1 MYARSRMRVGFSAL
15 VSFSACTGKID
26 GYTPGDSVYTSPSQP
41 GESDA
46 SAGDAGG
53 DSVWEPSE
61 SEGETPSGVQ
71 GGATDA
77 GGTTLRDGG
86 QDAGSDAGRDAA
98 VARDAATPK
107 DAASPLADAAQDAE
121 APGDGSCPGIF
132 CEDFEKGSLDPSVWT
147 RITTD
152 NNANTVGVQSD
163 VVAHGRHAAR
173 FHATGGSNRA
183 LMFNERLPA
192 ALGTHYF
199 GRAYLRIKGFPFE
212 NGGHTAYIWAAA
224 SADGFPYA
232 DHHLEIGHYFQNN
245 APIWQLTYWT
255 GDGPEYIH
263 AGGHIPQDAWFCVE
277 WEFNDRPDQIAV
289 WVDGSLDPNGSEFRS
304 INNGESGLLGSLGV
318 LGIGFRTFH
327 ESGAPDS
334 DVYLDDL
341 VLDTKRIPCLTP

>member
-1 MYARSRMRVGFSAL
+1 MRLGFPAIVL
-15 VSFSACTGKID
+15 LSACTGKID

-41 GESDA
+41 GGSDA
-46 SAGDAGG
+46 GANDGG
-53 DSVWEPSE
+53 GESVWEPSE
-61 SEGETPSGVQ
+61 SEGETPSGASGSTPSGVS
-71 GGATDA
+71 GSTPSDA
-77 GGTTLRDGG
+77 GTPAR
-86 QDAGSDAGRDAA
+86 DAGRDAA
-98 VARDAATPK
+98 MPS
-107 DAASPLADAAQDAE
+107 DAASPKDASRPADAAQDAG
-121 APGDGSCPGIF
+121 AAGDGSCPGVF
-132 CEDFEKGSLDPSVWT
+132 CEDFEQGSLDTSVWT

-152 NNANTVGVQSD
+152 NNANTVAVQSD

-173 FHATGGSNRA
+173 FHAVGGSNRA
-183 LMFNERLPA
+183 LMFNEHLPS

-212 NGGHTAYIWAAA
+212 NGGHTAYIWGAA

-255 GDGPEYIH
+255 GDGPEHIH

-277 WEFNDRPDQIAV
+277 WEFNDKPDQIAV
-289 WVDGSLDPNGSEFRS
+289 WVDGALDPNGSEFRS
-304 INNGESGLLGSLGV
+304 INNGETGLLGSLGV